1 MLLTLDDMNF
11 ISQATFGGKNGQLVA
26 KTDLLEEK
34 ERLLDVDERNLI
46 TYGAHSCASVLSNL
60 YFTVFSLVLQDLM

>member
-1 MLLTLDDMNF
+1 MEILNGGRYMPLTLDDMFF
-11 ISQATFGGKNGQLVA
+11 ISQATFGGGNGQLVA

-46 TYGAHSCASVLSNL
+46 LIVRIQ
-60 YFTVFSLVLQDLM
+60 F

>member
-26 KTDLLEEK
+26 KTDLLEE

-46 TYGAHSCASVLSNL
+46 TYGAHLILNHIRVL
-60 YFTVFSLVLQDLM
+60 

>member
-1 MLLTLDDMNF
+1 MLLTLDNMNF

-34 ERLLDVDERNLI
+34 ERLLDIDERNLI
-46 TYGAHSCASVLSNL
+46 TCGAHLILNHRYL
-60 YFTVFSLVLQDLM
+60 K

>member
-1 MLLTLDDMNF
+1 MEILNGGRYMLLTLDDMIF

-46 TYGAHSCASVLSNL
+46 TYGAHLILNHI
-60 YFTVFSLVLQDLM
+60 DLK

>member
-34 ERLLDVDERNLI
+34 ERLLDVDERNLT
-46 TYGAHSCASVLSNL
+46 TYGAHLIFNHI
-60 YFTVFSLVLQDLM
+60 DLK

>member
-1 MLLTLDDMNF
+1 MEILNGGRYMLLTLDDMIF

-46 TYGAHSCASVLSNL
+46 LIVRI
-60 YFTVFSLVLQDLM
+60 

>member
-11 ISQATFGGKNGQLVA
+11 ISQATFRGKNGQLVA

-34 ERLLDVDERNLI
+34 ERLLDIDERNLI
-46 TYGAHSCASVLSNL
+46 TCGAHLILNHRYL
-60 YFTVFSLVLQDLM
+60 K

>member
-1 MLLTLDDMNF
+1 MEILNGGRYMLLTLDDMNF

-26 KTDLLEEK
+26 KTDLLEE

-46 TYGAHSCASVLSNL
+46 TYGAHLILNHI
-60 YFTVFSLVLQDLM
+60 DLK